1 DVIIWRSPLERSGY
15 DCVRF
20 LDDVS
25 VPLAS
30 PHFLE
35 THPIRVPRDFV
46 EVPLIHLSSRSA
58 AWSQWL
64 DKAGVAVRR

>member
-1 DVIIWRSPLERSGY
+1 MSEYFEDVKDPFDVIIWRSPLERSGY

-35 THPIRVPRDFV
+35 THPIRVPRD
-46 EVPLIHLSSRSA
+46 SWRC
-58 AWSQWL
+58 
-64 DKAGVAVRR
+64 R